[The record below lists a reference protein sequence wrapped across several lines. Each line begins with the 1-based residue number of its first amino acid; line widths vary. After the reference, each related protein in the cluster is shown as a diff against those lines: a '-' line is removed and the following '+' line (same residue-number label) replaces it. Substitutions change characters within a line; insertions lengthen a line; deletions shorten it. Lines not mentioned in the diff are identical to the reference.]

1 MKKIKINSFKITHT
15 VRIVTVN
22 ILILILLL
30 VVLEFVFAAI
40 QTNREISNNLE
51 IKNQNNNIEFPKLTL
66 GEYLFEV
73 KNRIAYYYRKTDYN
87 KYFVLDE
94 FRKPAVG
101 KQYKKDCIV
110 IAGCSFTYGES
121 LDYADTFGA
130 VLSEKYPKYKVYNIG
145 LTGASPRETLYIL
158 RNYKKYENLLP
169 KQGEETKFVIYTY
182 MHDQPRRLI
191 NNVYRNSP
199 NFKIKRTAKGEK
211 ELVFYKSNNPIL
223 KTFIYHY
230 FAHNYKPMND
240 KYLQN
245 LFTLYMQEI
254 KKETEKIFPN
264 AKFVLFLYSDNEDGL
279 DINAIEQKGITVI
292 KLTKI
297 TDKDITYNDKYL
309 AWDNGHPNR
318 LAWEEITPGLG
329 KILRF

>member
-1 MKKIKINSFKITHT
+1 MKKIKINSFKIMHT
-15 VRIVTVN
+15 VRIVIIN

-30 VVLEFVFAAI
+30 VVLEFIFAVI
-40 QTNREISNNLE
+40 QTNKEISDNLK
-51 IKNQNNNIEFPKLTL
+51 IQNQNNNIEFPKLTF

-73 KNRIAYYYRKTDYN
+73 KKWVVYYYRTINYN
-87 KYFVLDE
+87 KYFALDE

-121 LDYADTFGA
+121 LDYSDTFGV

-145 LTGASPRETLYIL
+145 LSGASPRETLYIL

-182 MHDQPRRLI
+182 MYDQSRRLI

-199 NFKIKRTAKGEK
+199 NFKIKGTEKGEK
-211 ELVFYKSNNPIL
+211 ELVFFKSNNPIL

-230 FAHNYKPMND
+230 FAQNYKPMND

-264 AKFVLFLYSDNEDGL
+264 AKFVLFLYSDNEDVL

-297 TDKDITYNDKYL
+297 TDKDIIYNDKYL
-309 AWDNGHPNR
+309 AWDKGHPNR
-318 LAWEEITPGLG
+318 LAWEEITSRLG

>member
-1 MKKIKINSFKITHT
+1 MHT
-15 VRIVTVN
+15 VRIVIIN

-30 VVLEFVFAAI
+30 VVLEFIFAVI
-40 QTNREISNNLE
+40 QTNKEISDNLK
-51 IKNQNNNIEFPKLTL
+51 IQNQNNNIEFPKLTF

-73 KNRIAYYYRKTDYN
+73 KKWVVYYYRTINYN
-87 KYFVLDE
+87 KYFALDE

-121 LDYADTFGA
+121 LDYADTFGV

-145 LTGASPRETLYIL
+145 LSGASPRETLYIL

-182 MHDQPRRLI
+182 MYDQSRRLI

-199 NFKIKRTAKGEK
+199 NFKIKRTEKGEK
-211 ELVFYKSNNPIL
+211 ELVFFKSNNPIL

-230 FAHNYKPMND
+230 FAQNYKPMND

-264 AKFVLFLYSDNEDGL
+264 AKFVLFLYSDNEDVL

-297 TDKDITYNDKYL
+297 TDKDIIYNDKYL
-309 AWDNGHPNR
+309 AWDKGHPNR
-318 LAWEEITPGLG
+318 LAWEEITSRLG

>member
-1 MKKIKINSFKITHT
+1 MKKIKINSFKIMHT
-15 VRIVTVN
+15 VRIVIIN

-30 VVLEFVFAAI
+30 VVLEFIFAVI
-40 QTNREISNNLE
+40 QTNKEISDNLK
-51 IKNQNNNIEFPKLTL
+51 IQNQNNNIEFPKLTF

-73 KNRIAYYYRKTDYN
+73 KKWVVYYYRTINYN
-87 KYFVLDE
+87 KYFALDE

-121 LDYADTFGA
+121 LDYADTFGV

-145 LTGASPRETLYIL
+145 LSGASPRETLYIL

-182 MHDQPRRLI
+182 MYDQSRRLI

-199 NFKIKRTAKGEK
+199 NFKIKRTEKGEK
-211 ELVFYKSNNPIL
+211 ELVFFKSNNPIL

-230 FAHNYKPMND
+230 FAQNYKPMND
-240 KYLQN
+240 KYLQK

-264 AKFVLFLYSDNEDGL
+264 AKFVLFLYSDNEDVL

-297 TDKDITYNDKYL
+297 TDKDIIYNDKYL
-309 AWDNGHPNR
+309 AWDKGHPNR
-318 LAWEEITPGLG
+318 LAWEEITSRLG